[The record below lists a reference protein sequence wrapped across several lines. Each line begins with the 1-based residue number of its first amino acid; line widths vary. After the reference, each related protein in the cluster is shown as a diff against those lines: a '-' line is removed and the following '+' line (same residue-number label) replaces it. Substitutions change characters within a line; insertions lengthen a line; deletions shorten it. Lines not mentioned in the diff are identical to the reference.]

1 MPPAAELS
9 TFYLGG
15 DPTIN
20 RIGFGAMQ
28 LSSQAFY
35 GPARDPE
42 TGRQVLRRAIELGV
56 NHIDTQLLP
65 KQRSFGPGKR
75 SD

>member
-20 RIGFGAMQ
+20 RLGFGAMQ
-28 LSSQAFY
+28 LSSQVFY
-35 GPARDPE
+35 GPARDPN
-42 TGRQVLRRAIELGV
+42 GRQVLRRAIELGV
-56 NHIDTQLLP
+56 NHIDTQTSAEATTV
-65 KQRSFGPGKR
+65 RSRQTF
-75 SD
+75 